1 MSQSSQNQ
9 DVTGDMKRHRFVRFP
24 TSPALVVAAGLV
36 GISTASLLSGAQVSA
51 QTAAP
56 KTTVAIRSTSTKYP
70 TPASDCAPKFRSY
83 GLAHTTQ
90 ARGDQVLPYDTNGS
104 GLAVGDLDADGNT
117 DIVLGDLRS
126 TTSVLWNKGKF
137 SFDRKPLDDSDGGIS
152 ETETRAVSIVDV
164 DNDGKLDIAT
174 THTRGGVSIWHN
186 NGNRTFTST
195 SIDEVIAPAYAM
207 IWDDIDADGD
217 LDFVTSSYDALLEK
231 EQGTSFLTS
240 AGGGVQVYMNNGF
253 LNGKASFKATRLE
266 RQTQTLAMTMFDV
279 DGDSKR
285 DLVVGNDFGVPDM
298 IWSVQGSAPSAW
310 KPAAPFKRITKN
322 TMGFA
327 IGDFDNNGL
336 FDMFASDMK
345 PNLADVTVASQWM
358 PLMERSFQKLQR
370 SSTQRAENVLQE
382 QKAPGKFGNE
392 GYKKHIDATG
402 WSWSTQ
408 FGDLDNDGVE
418 DLYVVNGMI
427 DHEVLPYL
435 PNAEIREQNV
445 AYRVTDKAEFVQNR
459 SWGLNSMASGRSMA
473 MADLNNDGRLDIVVN
488 NLRSKSMVYEN
499 RLCSGSSGTIRLKWD
514 GMQNSAAF
522 GATIR
527 VRTKTG
533 SMSRLVSPTGGYL
546 TGLDGTVH
554 FGLGKAEPTGVD
566 VVWPDGK
573 VSKLDPNTVK
583 GWRSSTV
590 VITRANPSKGIVP

>member
-1 MSQSSQNQ
+1 
-9 DVTGDMKRHRFVRFP
+9 MKRHRFVRFP

-36 GISTASLLSGAQVSA
+36 GISITVLSHAPSSA
-51 QTAAP
+51 AAP
-56 KTTVAIRSTSTKYP
+56 KPVSAAVISKATKYP
-70 TPASDCAPKFRSY
+70 TPATGCSPSFQPHA
-83 GLAHTTQ
+83 LAHITE
-90 ARGDQVLPYDTNGS
+90 ARGDKVLPYDTNGS
-104 GLAVGDLDADGNT
+104 GLAVGDLDGDGNT
-117 DIVLGDLRS
+117 DVVLGDLRS

-137 SFDRKPLDDSDGGIS
+137 TFDRQPLDDTAGGIS
-152 ETETRAVSIVDV
+152 ETETRAVAIVDV

-195 SIDEVIAPAYAM
+195 AIDEVIAPAYAM
-207 IWDDIDADGD
+207 IWDDIDGDGD

-240 AGGGVQVYMNNGF
+240 AGGGVQVYINNGIQ
-253 LNGKASFKATRLE
+253 NGKGNFKVTRLE
-266 RQTQTLAMTMFDV
+266 RQTQTLAMTMFDI

-298 IWSVQGSAPSAW
+298 IWGVKGSEPTAW
-310 KPAAPFKRITKN
+310 KPASPFKRITKN

-345 PNLADVTVASQWM
+345 PNLADVKIASQWM

-382 QKAPGKFGNE
+382 QKSPGRFSNE
-392 GYKKHIDATG
+392 GYSKHIDATG

-408 FGDLDNDGVE
+408 FGDLNNDGVE

-435 PNAEIREQNV
+435 PDDEIREKNV
-445 AYRVTDKAEFVQNR
+445 AYRVTDKAEFVRNT
-459 SWGLNSMASGRSMA
+459 SWGLGSTASGRSMA
-473 MADLNNDGRLDIVVN
+473 MADFNHDGRLDIVVN

-499 RLCSGSSGTIRLKWD
+499 RLCGGSSTTIRLQWD
-514 GMQNSAAF
+514 GMQNAAGF
-522 GATIR
+522 GSTVRIR
-527 VRTKTG
+527 TSSG

-554 FGLGKAEPTGVD
+554 FGLGQADLASVEI
-566 VVWPDGK
+566 VWPDAK
-573 VSKLDPNTVK
+573 VSRLDSNAVK
-583 GWRSSTV
+583 ALRSATT
-590 VITRANPSKGIVP
+590 VITRTKG

>member
-1 MSQSSQNQ
+1 
-9 DVTGDMKRHRFVRFP
+9 MKRHRFVRFS
-24 TSPALVVAAGLV
+24 TSPALVVATGLV
-36 GISTASLLSGAQVSA
+36 GISTIAFPSISPVSA
-51 QTAAP
+51 AISAAAP
-56 KTTVAIRSTSTKYP
+56 SKPLSVAVTSETTKYAV
-70 TPASDCAPKFRSY
+70 PATNCARSFQPHA
-83 GLAHTTQ
+83 LPHTTH
-90 ARGDQVLPYDTNGS
+90 ARGKRVLPYDTNGS
-104 GLAVGDLDADGNT
+104 GLAIGDLDKDGNT

-126 TTSVLWNKGKF
+126 TTSVLWNNGNF
-137 SFDRKPLDDSDGGIS
+137 AFDRKPLDDTEGGIS

-195 SIDEVIAPAYAM
+195 SIEEVIAPAYAM

-240 AGGGVQVYMNNGF
+240 AGGGVQVYINKGNG
-253 LNGKASFKATRLE
+253 GFKATRLE

-279 DGDSKR
+279 DGDAKR

-298 IWSVQGSAPSAW
+298 IWSVKGSDPSAW
-310 KPAAPFKRITKN
+310 KPVAPFKRITKN

-336 FDMFASDMK
+336 FDLFASDMK
-345 PNLADVTVASQWM
+345 PNLADVKVASQWM

-370 SSTQRAENVLQE
+370 SSTQRAENVLQQ
-382 QKAPGKFGNE
+382 QKTSAKFGNE
-392 GYKKHIDATG
+392 AYKKQIDATG

-435 PNAEIREQNV
+435 PNDEIREQNF
-445 AYRVTDKAEFVQNR
+445 AYRATRKGEFLRNS
-459 SWGLNSMASGRSMA
+459 SWGLNATDSGRAMA
-473 MADLNNDGRLDIVVN
+473 LADLNNDGRLDVVVN

-499 RLCSGSSGTIRLKWD
+499 RLCGGASTTFRLKWD
-514 GMQNSAAF
+514 GVQNSAAF

-527 VRTKTG
+527 VHTKSG
-533 SMSRLVSPTGGYL
+533 SMLRLVSPTGGYL

-554 FGLGKAEPTGVD
+554 FGIGTAEPTGVEI
-566 VVWPDGK
+566 VWPDGK
-573 VSKLDPNTVK
+573 ASQLDANTLKSLRSNTILVARAK
-583 GWRSSTV
+583 G
-590 VITRANPSKGIVP
+590 

>member
-1 MSQSSQNQ
+1 
-9 DVTGDMKRHRFVRFP
+9 MKRRRFIRFP
-24 TSPALVVAAGLV
+24 TSPALVVATGLV
-36 GISTASLLSGAQVSA
+36 GITITGLTHTSFSAASAASAPRRVS
-51 QTAAP
+51 
-56 KTTVAIRSTSTKYP
+56 VAVSSKATKYS
-70 TPASDCAPKFRSY
+70 TPATDCAPSFRPHV
-83 GLAHTTQ
+83 LAHTTQ

-104 GLAVGDLDADGNT
+104 GLAVGDLDGDGNT
-117 DIVLGDLRS
+117 DVVLGDLRS
-126 TTSVLWNKGKF
+126 TTSVLWNNGKF
-137 SFDRKPLDDSDGGIS
+137 TFDRVPLDDADGGIS

-195 SIDEVIAPAYAM
+195 AIDEVIAPAYAM
-207 IWDDIDADGD
+207 IWDDIDGDGD

-240 AGGGVQVYMNNGF
+240 AGGGVQVYMNTGRGGF
-253 LNGKASFKATRLE
+253 KVTRLE
-266 RQTQTLAMTMFDV
+266 RKTQTLAITMFDV

-298 IWSVQGSAPSAW
+298 IWGVKGSD
-310 KPAAPFKRITKN
+310 PAGWRPATPFKRITKN

-345 PNLADVTVASQWM
+345 PNLADVAIASQWM

-370 SSTQRAENVLQE
+370 SSTQRAENVLQQ
-382 QKAPGKFGNE
+382 QKSPGKFGNE

-435 PNAEIREQNV
+435 PNDEIREKNV
-445 AYRVTDKAEFVQNR
+445 AYRVTRGAEFVRNS
-459 SWGLNSMASGRSMA
+459 SWGLNATASGRAMA
-473 MADLNNDGRLDIVVN
+473 MADFNNDGRLDIVVN
-488 NLRSKSMVYEN
+488 NLRSKSMIYEN
-499 RLCSGSSGTIRLKWD
+499 RLCGGSSTTIRLKWD
-514 GMQNSAAF
+514 GMQNASAF
-522 GATIR
+522 GSTVR
-527 VRTKTG
+527 VRTNAGTL
-533 SMSRLVSPTGGYL
+533 SRLASPTGGYL
-546 TGLDGTVH
+546 TGLDGSLHV
-554 FGLGKAEPTGVD
+554 GLGTAEPSGVEI
-566 VVWPDGK
+566 VWPDGK
-573 VSKLDPNTVK
+573 VSNLDANAAKGLRSNTV
-583 GWRSSTV
+583 V
-590 VITRANPSKGIVP
+590 VTRAKG

>member
-1 MSQSSQNQ
+1 MLKASSLTN
-9 DVTGDMKRHRFVRFP
+9 DVSRDVKRHRFVRFP
-24 TSPALVVAAGLV
+24 ASPALVVAAGLV
-36 GISTASLLSGAQVSA
+36 GITTAALLLESPVVARSTAPAKPSSNVAVTT
-51 QTAAP
+51 TA
-56 KTTVAIRSTSTKYP
+56 TKYP
-70 TPASDCAPKFRSY
+70 TASECATTFRPH
-83 GLAHTTQ
+83 GLPHTTR
-90 ARGDQVLPYDTNGS
+90 ARGNETLPYDTNGA
-104 GLAVGDLDADGNT
+104 GLAVGDLDGDGNT
-117 DIVLGDLRS
+117 DVVLGDLRS
-126 TTSVLWNKGKF
+126 TTSVLWNTGNF
-137 SFDRKPLDDSDGGIS
+137 TFARQPLDDSGGGIS
-152 ETETRAVSIVDV
+152 ETETRAVSIIDV
-164 DNDGKLDIAT
+164 DNDGMLDIAT
-174 THTRGGVSIWHN
+174 THTRGGVSVWHN

-207 IWDDIDADGD
+207 LWDDIDGDGD

-240 AGGGVQVYMNNGF
+240 AGGGVHVYIS
-253 LNGKASFKATRLE
+253 NGKGRFKVTRLE
-266 RQTQTLAMTMFDV
+266 RKTQTLAMTMFDV

-298 IWSVQGSAPSAW
+298 IWSIKGNEPHAW
-310 KPAAPFKRITKN
+310 KPSAPFKRITKN

-345 PNLADVTVASQWM
+345 PNLADVRVASQWM

-370 SSTQRAENVLQE
+370 SSTQRAENVLQQ
-382 QKAPGKFGNE
+382 QKAAGKFSNE

-435 PNAEIREQNV
+435 PNDEIREQNV
-445 AYRVTDKAEFVQNR
+445 AFQVSPKGEFVGNTT
-459 SWGLNSMASGRSMA
+459 WGLNAMASGRSMA

-499 RLCSGSSGTIRLKWD
+499 RLCGGASTTIRLQWD
-514 GMQNSAAF
+514 GTQNRAAF
-522 GATIR
+522 GSTIR
-527 VRTKTG
+527 VRTTAATA
-533 SMSRLVSPTGGYL
+533 SRLVSPTGGYL
-546 TGLDGTVH
+546 TGLDGVTH
-554 FGLGKAEPTGVD
+554 IGLGKAKPTAFEI
-566 VVWPDGK
+566 VWPDGK
-573 VSKLDPNTVK
+573 VSSLDQATV
-583 GWRSSTV
+583 RDLQSHTILV
-590 VITRANPSKGIVP
+590 TRAKG